1 MKTKNRYYLPMLAL
15 ALGVAAC
22 TTDTLTDEVPAPEP
36 PAAIVNDSRGAIPGQ
51 VLVKFRPEVSRMLDK
66 AQATRS
72 TGTAG
77 CITRSGM
84 PSVDEVL
91 DIIGTY
97 ELERVFPT
105 DLRNEE
111 RSRQAGLHLWYTV
124 RFDEDADLDR
134 AAADLAKLGEVAKI
148 EFDREIRRNYTA
160 KARPV
165 TVRSEAVAAGE
176 QPFNDPQLPKQWHY
190 INDGSMFD
198 MEAGA
203 DVGCLGAWKKCKGDP
218 SVIVAV
224 MDEGVDWSH
233 PDLQANMWVNE
244 GEIYGSN
251 EDNDGNGYAGDR
263 YGYNFSRSSGHI
275 TVDNADTGHGTHV
288 AGTIAAVNGNGEG
301 VCGIAGG
308 DGTPGSGV
316 KIMSIQIYSGSYG
329 CTVPNQARGIKYAA
343 DNGAVILQCSWGY
356 MSGFADQLVY
366 RPGPKTDEQ
375 YMSAVPLLQEA
386 LDYFIH
392 NAGSPDGVIDGG
404 LTIFASGNEGAPGAC
419 YPGAYG
425 DNISVAAMTGDYA
438 PTSYSNYD
446 YRVDITAPGGDADRY
461 GSEEGSVLSTMP
473 KNIIPEGYG
482 YMDGT
487 SMACPHV
494 SGVAALG
501 LSYAAKQHKH
511 FRAKDYRE
519 LLLRSVEPIDPHLNG
534 LRRFFYRGSL
544 GAEHSM
550 LVDISTF
557 RGKMGTGIANAEI
570 LLGNIDNEGVK
581 LVLPNAYVAVGAE
594 RKIDPTHCFDGGET
608 ASFTV
613 SVEDATVASVRVEG
627 QSIVVEGLKVGRTAF
642 SVTASTGETQMAVAT
657 VRKRTNDN
665 GWF

>member
-1 MKTKNRYYLPMLAL
+1 MKTKNRYYLLMLAFS
-15 ALGVAAC
+15 LGLAAC
-22 TTDTLTDEVPAPEP
+22 TEVPVTDEGSAPTP
-36 PAAIVNDSRGAIPGQ
+36 PATIVNDSSNAIPGQ
-51 VLVKFRPEVSRMLDK
+51 LLVKFRPEVSQMLDK

-72 TGTAG
+72 TGMAG

-97 ELERVFPT
+97 ELERVFPE
-105 DLRNEE
+105 DRRNEE
-111 RSRQAGLHLWYTV
+111 RSRQAGMHLWYTV
-124 RFDEDADLDR
+124 RFDEETELDR
-134 AAADLAKLGEVAKI
+134 AAADMAKLGEVAKI
-148 EFDREIRRNYTA
+148 EFNRELQRNYTG
-160 KARPV
+160 KAMPV
-165 TVRSEAVAAGE
+165 TVRSEAVTTGG

-190 INDGSMFD
+190 INDGSLLE

-203 DVGCLGAWKKCKGDP
+203 DVGCLEAWKKCTGDP

-244 GEIYGSN
+244 DEIYGSN
-251 EDNDGNGYAGDR
+251 EDNDSNGYAGDR
-263 YGYNFSRSSGHI
+263 YGYNFSRSSGRI
-275 TVDNADTGHGTHV
+275 TVDNNDIGHGTHV
-288 AGTIAAVNGNGEG
+288 AGTIAAVNNNGEG

-308 DGTPGSGV
+308 DGTPDSGV
-316 KIMSIQIYSGSYG
+316 KIMSIQIYSGTYG
-329 CTVPNQARGIKYAA
+329 CSVPNQARGIKYAA

-356 MSGFADQLVY
+356 TSGFADQLVY
-366 RPGPKTDEQ
+366 RLGPKTDEQ
-375 YMSAVPLLQEA
+375 YMSSVPLLQEA

-392 NAGSPDGVIDGG
+392 NAGSPNGVIDGG
-404 LTIFASGNEGAPGAC
+404 LVIFASGNEGAPGAC

-446 YRVDITAPGGDADRY
+446 YRVDITAPGGDVDRY

-501 LSYAAKQHKH
+501 LSYATKLHKH
-511 FRAKDYRE
+511 FRAKEYRE
-519 LLLRSVEPIDPHLNG
+519 LLLRSVVPIDEHLNG
-534 LRRFFYRGSL
+534 LRRFFYLGSL

-557 RGKMGTGIANAEI
+557 KGKMGSGIANAKI
-570 LLGNIDNEGVK
+570 LLDNIDNEGVK
-581 LVLPNAYVAVGAE
+581 LVLPNVYVAVGANQTV
-594 RKIDPTHCFDGGET
+594 DPTHCFDDGET
-608 ASFTV
+608 AVFTA
-613 SVEDATVASVRVEG
+613 SVEDAAVASVSVEG
-627 QSIVVEGLKVGRTAF
+627 QRIVVKGLRVGRTAF
-642 SVTASTGETQMAVAT
+642 NVTASTGETQTAVVT
-657 VRKRTNDN
+657 VREKTNDN